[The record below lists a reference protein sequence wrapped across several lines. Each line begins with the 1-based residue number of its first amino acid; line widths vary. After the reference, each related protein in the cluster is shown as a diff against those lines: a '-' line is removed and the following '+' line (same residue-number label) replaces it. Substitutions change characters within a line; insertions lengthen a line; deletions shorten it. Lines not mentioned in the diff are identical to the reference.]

1 VEILS
6 PRQTDIVALAKSE
19 GRVSVEGL
27 ADRFSVTQQTIRKD
41 LNDLCERGLLQRFHG
56 GAVLASGIAN
66 FGHEARRNLATEEK
80 RRIGARAASLIPDSS
95 SLLINIGTTTEQVA
109 VALRGKQGLLAI
121 TNNLNVVNIL
131 QGYEQI
137 EVIIAGGVVRHVDG
151 GVVGEAAVDFIRQF
165 KVDYAVIGTSAI
177 DEDGTL
183 LDFDY
188 REVKVAQAIMHC
200 ARRSILVA
208 DSMKFERTAPVRIG
222 HLSQLDYFVTDMPP
236 PARLRDICR
245 DNDVQVEVASPS

>member
-1 VEILS
+1 MDLLT
-6 PRQTDIVALAKSE
+6 PRQADIVALARSE
-19 GRVSVEGL
+19 GRLNVESL

-41 LNDLCERGLLQRFHG
+41 LNDLCERGILQRFHG

-66 FGHEARRNLATEEK
+66 FGYEARRKLATEEK
-80 RRIGARAASLIPDSS
+80 RRIGVKAAALIPDNS

-109 VALRGKQGLLAI
+109 MALRGKQGLLAI
-121 TNNLNVVNIL
+121 TNNIHVINIL

-137 EVIIAGGVVRHVDG
+137 EVIVAGGVVRHSDG
-151 GVVGEAAVDFIRQF
+151 GIVGEAAVDFIRQF

-188 REVKVAQAIMHC
+188 REVRVAKAIMQC
-200 ARRSILVA
+200 ARKSILVA
-208 DSMKFERTAPVRIG
+208 DSMKLERTAPVRIG
-222 HLSQLDYFVTDMPP
+222 HISELDYFVTDVPP
-236 PARLRDICR
+236 PARLGEICR
-245 DNDVQVEVASPS
+245 DNEVQVEVADLP